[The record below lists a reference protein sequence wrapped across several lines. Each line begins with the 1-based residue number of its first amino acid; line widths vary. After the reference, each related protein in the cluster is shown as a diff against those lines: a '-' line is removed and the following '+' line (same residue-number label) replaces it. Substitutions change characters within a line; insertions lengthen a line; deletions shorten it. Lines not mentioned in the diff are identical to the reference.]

1 MHHEALDAFAL
12 AFASRKS
19 VSAFTEK
26 VQRRRNSTGEGR
38 WDGAARASFTLRL
51 RVSRVTL
58 SGAARTP
65 CASRQSTSRGD
76 ELRGEGEEEGGRES
90 AARFVRAAC
99 ERFGGNRMQ
108 GFGSALGN
116 SRLLTVS
123 CVLSLSAAR
132 QSVALRDRER
142 SRLAHPLRS
151 KDVSRRP
158 EDDTKLLPESPKGES
173 QSIPDS
179 QLMPQPEGF
188 AETRVESGIERS

>member
-65 CASRQSTSRGD
+65 KG
-76 ELRGEGEEEGGRES
+76 
-90 AARFVRAAC
+90 
-99 ERFGGNRMQ
+99 
-108 GFGSALGN
+108 
-116 SRLLTVS
+116 
-123 CVLSLSAAR
+123 
-132 QSVALRDRER
+132 
-142 SRLAHPLRS
+142 
-151 KDVSRRP
+151 SRRGCNG
-158 EDDTKLLPESPKGES
+158 DGGAL
-173 QSIPDS
+173 
-179 QLMPQPEGF
+179 
-188 AETRVESGIERS
+188 A